1 MLRLAEYSSDCLR
14 ELRADTGSQYEARTR
29 GTLQLFRTAAQYDA
43 AQRDIQVLDAC
54 GVPYELL
61 DSVRLQTAEPALA
74 RSAHKLAGGLRL
86 PNDETGDCRLFTR
99 RLALLAAG
107 QIGRAHV

>member
-14 ELRADTGSQYEARTR
+14 ELRADTGIQYEARTR

-43 AQRDIQVLDAC
+43 AQRDIKVLDAC

-61 DSVRLQTAEPALA
+61 DSARLQTAEPALA
-74 RSAHKLAGGLRL
+74 QTAHQLAGCSRL
-86 PNDETGDCRLFTR
+86 PNE
-99 RLALLAAG
+99 
-107 QIGRAHV
+107 IGRASRRETVCTSV

>member
-1 MLRLAEYSSDCLR
+1 MLRLAEYSRDCLR
-14 ELRADTGSQYEARTR
+14 ELRADTGIQYEARTR

-74 RSAHKLAGGLRL
+74 RSAHKLAGGRSEEHTSDLQSLMRISYAVFCL
-86 PNDETGDCRLFTR
+86 K
-99 RLALLAAG
+99 
-107 QIGRAHV
+107 